1 MRRKLWMD
9 SAGSGNDS
17 VLLASAAASKGC
29 WGHGESSGVDVMNT
43 VLKDSR
49 LSRMPWLCGALSVL
63 TATVLGCG
71 VAVGASLAVEAVS
84 KRPSGATESAVL
96 LALIAGS
103 ALRERSIRSDH
114 RGGFDQ

>member
-1 MRRKLWMD
+1 
-9 SAGSGNDS
+9 
-17 VLLASAAASKGC
+17 
-29 WGHGESSGVDVMNT
+29 MNT
-43 VLKDSR
+43 VLKNSR

-114 RGGFDQ
+114 RGGVDQ